1 MITFRPCAYEHVR
14 YVEAQAKQRFEYD
27 ASMGIA
33 EDVVSKS
40 IAMSAWDSWR
50 CIAAAGVF
58 DVWHDRAVAWAV
70 LSEYACT
77 HLVPITRRCLFVLN
91 SYPAK
96 RIEMTVQ
103 AGFPEAHR
111 WAQMLGFQCET
122 PNGMEGFFPNGSTG
136 YLYARVR

>member
-14 YVEAQAKQRFEYD
+14 YVEAQTKQHGE

-33 EDVVSKS
+33 EEIVAKS

-58 DVWHDRAVAWAV
+58 PVWDGRAVAWAV
-70 LSEYACT
+70 LSDHACR
-77 HLVPITRRCLFVLN
+77 HLVTITRRCLFVLN

-111 WAQMLGFQCET
+111 WALMLGFQQET
-122 PNGMEGFFPNGSTG
+122 PNGMEHFFPNGNTG